1 MAGPPITSF
10 ERIVPSE
17 AICSACGAYSDVVV
31 LPEAEAEW
39 PDNILSLDT
48 VVYGSGRIAR
58 EGDPVR
64 HNVDPDELALCRR
77 LADEADRMA
86 CSIKYGLASEPDEIA
101 FAPFFMAANLDDPA
115 PIRIDGDWVR
125 SMFGGTIFPP
135 ATVTI
140 EPLDE
145 ASPWF
150 AVGPASVDPGSDQL
164 AHWRRLIGWFRGRP
178 EFTDSAFVEIGD
190 YLALGRLDPK
200 EYPKGTLIHGCVL
213 PRLLLGLIRNGSLSG
228 VITSV
233 ILT

>member
-10 ERIVPSE
+10 EEIPPSD
-17 AICSACGAYSDVVV
+17 AISRCSGEFSNVV
-31 LPEAEAEW
+31 ESTGAEW
-39 PDNILSLDT
+39 PDNILSRET

-58 EGDPVR
+58 EGDHVR
-64 HNVDPDELALCRR
+64 QNVDPEELALCRR
-77 LADEADRMA
+77 LADEADRLA
-86 CSIKYGLASEPDEIA
+86 CSIEYGLASEPDEIA
-101 FAPFFMAANLDDPA
+101 LEPFFMAANLDDPA
-115 PIRIDGDWVR
+115 PIRIDGDWIR
-125 SMFGGTIFPP
+125 SRFGGTIFPP

-150 AVGPASVDPGSDQL
+150 AGVQDFFKDDPGSDQL
-164 AHWRRLIGWFRGRP
+164 AHWRRLIDWFRGRP

-190 YLALGRLDPK
+190 ELALSRRDRKEDP
-200 EYPKGTLIHGCVL
+200 EGTVVAGCIL
-213 PRLLLGLIRNGSLSG
+213 PRLLVGLTRNGSLSG